1 MAIKDLILRIKGD
14 STSLQKET
22 KKASGVL
29 SGFKKIVGT
38 IGAAVGAAF
47 AVRALIN
54 FGKEAVRLFD
64 IQAKA
69 ETQLLTA
76 LKGRKDVQKELIEQ
90 AQGLQKI
97 TLFGDE
103 ETIRA
108 QSLIAAFV
116 KEKDQIKQIIPLV
129 QDMAAAKGMDLAG
142 AADLV
147 AKTLGSSTNAMSRYG
162 IEVTGAV
169 GSSERLTTLV
179 DGLSKAFEG
188 QAQAA
193 AKAGAGPLI
202 QLKNAWGDI
211 KEQIGGA
218 IMPILAKI
226 ATWFS
231 SVLPKIGAG
240 FSKFQQKTRD
250 VANGFIDLY
259 NESEAFRIVIG
270 AIGSY
275 IKIVFGAIGLAIKQ
289 VVTRVGTLGKVIGAV
304 FRGQFKSIPGII
316 KEGFGKW
323 IENIGDFGK
332 KAVTDFANGIKANKK
347 AYLEPLKVDS
357 EDQKI
362 INGTFN
368 DAGKKAGGEFIRGIT
383 EEIKKIKNEGLPTLT
398 AGIITEGP
406 KNPAQVTGGETPVR
420 SLSRSTLGADAAEDV
435 IASTVEISDAY
446 TIMGQQIYDSWQLA
460 GDGMWDF
467 AEKMN
472 ISAQQIGE
480 TIADLSSGFVDMF
493 TNMIGAIEDYVEV
506 SKNITGSTEEM
517 AKAQEEASKRLGN
530 AIRDSIK
537 AFIAQGI
544 AAVIANTLK
553 GASGLLGILA
563 LPLAG
568 LAGAGASLLF
578 SSLVPS
584 FAGGGIV
591 DSPTLAMVG
600 DNPGRKEA
608 IIPSELWGK
617 IGGGGGGRLYTEVS
631 GRNLRIILDREDQF
645 KSRT

>member
-617 IGGGGGGRLYTEVS
+617 IGGGGYIAETRVS
-631 GRNLRIILDREDQF
+631 GRDLAIILRKQSDYQGRV
-645 KSRT
+645 